1 MTWLELSPADRRRGS
16 IATKHG
22 GPGEKN
28 AAIASR
34 ALVVLLCGLVGAS
47 EIEYGP
53 PKVKPVPGTPDCVSN
68 KVAEGGHCPTFRA
81 GAVCEG
87 VDINMPAVD
96 MLRNKTLIIQDM
108 DWSPYATPTG
118 KHPTGWTGPARHP
131 TGWSGLNIELFDA
144 YADILGFKYEM
155 SDMGYAGDHKDADG
169 NAIEESWTEMV
180 MRAID
185 DADLTGSYW
194 TETNKRLNGVTY
206 IRGTY
211 DLTPV
216 LVARMLSA
224 GETKAE
230 TWYKSFYNYLD
241 PFTYGLWASIL
252 AVIICSGV
260 VDWLVERKSVKE
272 ARVTASIYEY
282 FAGLCAAS
290 LEHPPI
296 DASVTESHVCAQVVG
311 WLRVSTLE
319 DERRLSGDRRF
330 YRARPHLV
338 LYCQPCRLHHRLGAA
353 NQEHPFDGPSHPRQR
368 FGACSRSQCH
378 ENLSGLHGATP
389 AHSLPCVR

>member
-1 MTWLELSPADRRRGS
+1 MSWLELSPADRRRGG
-16 IATKHG
+16 IATR
-22 GPGEKN
+22 N
-28 AAIASR
+28 TAASARKMLRSP
-34 ALVVLLCGLVGAS
+34 LVVLLCGLVGAS
-47 EIEYGP
+47 QVEYVP
-53 PKVKPVPGTPDCVSN
+53 QPKVKAVPGTPDCVSD
-68 KVAEGGHCPTFRA
+68 KVAGGGHCPNFKA
-81 GAVCEG
+81 GAICDG
-87 VDINMPAVD
+87 VDIDDPAAD
-96 MLRNKTLIIQDM
+96 MLSGKHLIIQDM

-118 KHPTGWTGPARHP
+118 THPIGWEGPAKHP
-131 TGWSGLNIELFDA
+131 TGWSGLNIELFDIF
-144 YADILGFKYEM
+144 ADKLNFTYTM
-155 SDMGYAGDHKDADG
+155 SDMGYAGTHKDANG
-169 NAIEESWTEMV
+169 ELIPESWTEMV

-311 WLRVSTLE
+311 WLRVSALE
-319 DERRLSGDRRF
+319 DECRLSGDRRF

-338 LYCQPCRLHHRLGAA
+338 LHCQPCRLHHRLGAA
-353 NQEHPFDGPSHPRQR
+353 NQEHPVDGPSHPRQR
-368 FGACSRSQCH
+368 FGACSRSQSH
-378 ENLSGLHGATP
+378 ENLSGLNGATP